1 MAKVGCG
8 EAASVSRELARLF
21 SHYKRK
27 SLAYFSILGLKSGG
41 TDVDPRAAQWTR
53 PGQRVNDLR
62 CVAQRE
68 HRYVRGR

>member
-27 SLAYFSILGLKSGG
+27 NLAYFSILGLKSGLG

-53 PGQRVNDLR
+53 LGQIVNDLR
-62 CVAQRE
+62 CAAQRE
-68 HRYVRGR
+68 HR